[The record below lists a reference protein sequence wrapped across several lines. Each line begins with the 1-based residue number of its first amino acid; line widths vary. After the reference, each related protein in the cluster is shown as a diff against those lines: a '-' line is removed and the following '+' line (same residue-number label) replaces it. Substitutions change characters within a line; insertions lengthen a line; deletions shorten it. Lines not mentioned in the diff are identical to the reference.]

1 MGSLIGN
8 ISFYNV
14 YLSKHLGLILDEQP
28 NFNERL
34 ESKTNKCYKI
44 IDFLKRLSI
53 KLLRDV
59 LLRIYKS
66 FVGLM

>member
-28 NFNERL
+28 NFNEHL
-34 ESKTNKCYKI
+34 ESKANKGYKI
-44 IDFLKRLSI
+44 IDFLKRLSN
-53 KLLRDV
+53 KLPRDA
-59 LLRIYKS
+59 LLRIHKS

>member
-1 MGSLIGN
+1 M
-8 ISFYNV
+8 
-14 YLSKHLGLILDEQP
+14 LDEQP
-28 NFNERL
+28 NFNEHL

-44 IDFLKRLSI
+44 IDFLKRLSN
-53 KLLRDV
+53 KLPLDA